1 MIKYNRIRNF
11 FGSKK
16 ETMDNKIYDLIIIGA
31 GPGGISAA
39 IYAARANLDVLI
51 LEKMYAGGQIASTDK
66 MENYLGFSSI
76 SGIDF
81 GERLEEHLKST
92 GMEITFEEVS
102 ELNLKGVLK
111 KVITTENEYQ
121 ARAVI
126 LSMGANPR
134 MLGVPGEAELRGR
147 GVSYCATCDGAFF
160 RDREVVVVGGG
171 DTACDEALYLA
182 GLCSKVYL
190 VHRRDKLRAR
200 GIIADKV
207 KNHPKIEVVWDS
219 TIEEFTADNVVT
231 GVNVKNKIS
240 GEVSHIAA
248 SGVFIAVGIVPQ
260 TALVREQFGIN
271 EGDSIDTDLCMR
283 TSIQGVYAVGDIR
296 TTPLRQVITAA
307 ADGALAVYAVQEY
320 LIENEFIND

>member
-1 MIKYNRIRNF
+1 
-11 FGSKK
+11 
-16 ETMDNKIYDLIIIGA
+16 MDNQIYDLIIIGA

-39 IYAARANLDVLI
+39 IYASRANLNVLI

-66 MENYLGFSSI
+66 MENYLGFKSI

-81 GERLEEHLKST
+81 GERMEEHLKSS
-92 GMEITFEEVS
+92 GVEITFEEVT
-102 ELNLKGVLK
+102 EMHLKGVIK
-111 KVITTENEYQ
+111 KVVTTENEYQ
-121 ARAVI
+121 SRTVV

-160 RDREVVVVGGG
+160 RDRDVVVVGGG

-182 GLCSKVYL
+182 GLCSKVYV

-207 KNHPKIEVVWDS
+207 QNHPKIEVVWDS
-219 TIEEFTADNVVT
+219 TVEEFTADNVVN
-231 GVNVKNKIS
+231 GVNVKNKIT
-240 GEVSHIAA
+240 GKVSHIPA

-260 TALVREQFGIN
+260 TGLVREQFGIP
-271 EGDSIDTDLCMR
+271 EGESIETDLCMR

-296 TTPLRQVITAA
+296 KTPLRQVITAA
-307 ADGALAVYAVQEY
+307 ADGALAVYSVQEY
-320 LIENEFIND
+320 LIENELIND